1 MSRTARIRP
10 PAPGHR
16 AAETPPPA
24 PALGGRLRRGAALA
38 EAVVAAAVLAVG
50 VLATAGL
57 AAVATRDAG
66 HARAADAA
74 LVLVRDRVAAWQGA
88 PCAAGAG
95 THAEG
100 ALRERWRV
108 EAADGLAVL
117 ADTVTWGSAG
127 APSRVGVVAVV
138 GCAP

>member
-1 MSRTARIRP
+1 
-10 PAPGHR
+10 
-16 AAETPPPA
+16 
-24 PALGGRLRRGAALA
+24 
-38 EAVVAAAVLAVG
+38 VVAAAVLAVG

-117 ADTVTWGSAG
+117 ADTVTWGAG
-127 APSRVGVVAVV
+127 AGAASRVGVVAVV